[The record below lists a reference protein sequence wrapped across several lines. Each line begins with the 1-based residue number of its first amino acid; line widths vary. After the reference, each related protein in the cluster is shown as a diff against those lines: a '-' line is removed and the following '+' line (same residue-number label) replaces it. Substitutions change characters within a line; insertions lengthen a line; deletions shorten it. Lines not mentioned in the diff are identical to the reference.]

1 MSYRVLDMKRAI
13 LALALAAAAGCA
25 VAVIPV
31 PDAMM
36 AGNDDARLG
45 DLRQGRDLYIN
56 KCSGCHALFSVDQYD
71 DAKWISEVEEMT
83 RLKKVRLSPADRDH
97 LLLYLTTANGR

>member
-1 MSYRVLDMKRAI
+1 MKRAI
-13 LALALAAAAGCA
+13 LALVLSALAGCA
-25 VAVIPV
+25 AAFIPV

-36 AGNDDARLG
+36 AGNDDSRLG

-56 KCSGCHALFSVDQYD
+56 KCSGCHALFSVDQYE

-83 RLKKVRLSPADRDH
+83 RLKKVRLNPADRDQ